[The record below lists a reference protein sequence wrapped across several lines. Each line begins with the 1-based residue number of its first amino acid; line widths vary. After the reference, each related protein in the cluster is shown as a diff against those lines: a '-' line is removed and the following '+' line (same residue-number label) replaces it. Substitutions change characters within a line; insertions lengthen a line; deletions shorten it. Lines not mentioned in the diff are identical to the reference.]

1 MAIGAEIA
9 PADPSPIGT
18 VRVRAEMG
26 GGVDLAASPPRGHEA
41 RGRGVGCLRA
51 EVAGVLTGV
60 TMRLCGEPRKGFAL
74 TMALWPWGCGLG
86 CRRARGGVARPRPM
100 EHDAQPY
107 QGDQHQL
114 VEKEMGDHGKTPSYK
129 CSNEDIL
136 PGFQTVGISR
146 RLEVHDPILIQP
158 SIHWKMFFFM
168 IWTLWKTSSKRT
180 AAHANRRL
188 SWRRIWSGV
197 RCGIFN
203 SGWRPV
209 RPSLPLWR
217 CANGLRR
224 CVARNSTKPWPGLA
238 HSKNASDALSRRSA
252 WAWCR
257 SSSMG

>member
-51 EVAGVLTGV
+51 EVAGVLTGIAV
-60 TMRLCGEPRKGFAL
+60 RLGGEPRKGCAL

-86 CRRARGGVARPRPM
+86 CRRARGGVAWPRPM

-114 VEKEMGDHGKTPSYK
+114 VEKEMGYHGKTPSYK

-146 RLEVHDPILIQP
+146 RLEVHDRTRPRRSTP
-158 SIHWKMFFFM
+158 A
-168 IWTLWKTSSKRT
+168 SSVRDC
-180 AAHANRRL
+180 AA
-188 SWRRIWSGV
+188 WSG
-197 RCGIFN
+197 
-203 SGWRPV
+203 SW
-209 RPSLPLWR
+209 
-217 CANGLRR
+217 
-224 CVARNSTKPWPGLA
+224 
-238 HSKNASDALSRRSA
+238 SRTTS
-252 WAWCR
+252 
-257 SSSMG
+257 

>member
-60 TMRLCGEPRKGFAL
+60 TMRLCGEPRKGCGR

-86 CRRARGGVARPRPM
+86 CRRARGGVAWPRPM

-114 VEKEMGDHGKTPSYK
+114 VEKEMRYHGKTLSYK
-129 CSNEDIL
+129 CSNEGIL

-146 RLEVHDPILIQP
+146 RLEVHDPLPCVGPIPQDQGGVAAPSSAGRRSCLI
-158 SIHWKMFFFM
+158 S
-168 IWTLWKTSSKRT
+168 
-180 AAHANRRL
+180 A
-188 SWRRIWSGV
+188 
-197 RCGIFN
+197 
-203 SGWRPV
+203 WRPCADAA
-209 RPSLPLWR
+209 STCQPLW
-217 CANGLRR
+217 
-224 CVARNSTKPWPGLA
+224 W
-238 HSKNASDALSRRSA
+238 
-252 WAWCR
+252 W
-257 SSSMG
+257 